1 MMAAI
6 TATPATTPTTIPA
19 MAPPL
24 IPDFLFF
31 ELDGEERLASDEV
44 AVGSVTIEV
53 VVMKIVCCCWLDP
66 VETDAVTILVV

>member
-53 VVMKIVCCCWLDP
+53 VVMKIVCCC
-66 VETDAVTILVV
+66 